1 VGSIRRNEMTKK
13 LSKAEKRSLV
23 KLVTDTYE
31 LALKAQDDARIDFE
45 EAWEA
50 HRYAKCVWESAS
62 RLVSGLYT
70 VRDEMKKQET
80 ENGTNS
86 GTEGK

>member
-1 VGSIRRNEMTKK
+1 M
-13 LSKAEKRSLV
+13 SKAEKRSLE

-31 LALKAQDDARIDFE
+31 LALKAQDDARIDLE

-62 RLVSGLYT
+62 KLVSGLNT
-70 VRDEMKKQET
+70 LRDDIKKQE
-80 ENGTNS
+80 ESKWN
-86 GTEGK
+86 